1 MIEEKIF
8 LNELLKRKERKCEWK
23 YYINELFKP
32 EIISFSPKQISLI
45 KDLLYTNLPNKNRP
59 DFWFIASGAKREML
73 NNKGYYNSLLKNFP
87 NGTQTPAEEILK
99 LDINRT
105 FPFLEFFKNEEN
117 KKKLTNILTAFV
129 RRNATIGYSQGFN
142 FIVGKL
148 LYVVRDEE
156 KVFWIFTQII
166 ENYLPGDF
174 YLLFYGVRKDMKVI
188 EKIIKKE
195 LNFLDTNIE
204 LCLSN
209 LISKCFISLFS
220 QNIPDQILFTIW
232 DAFFIYGEIILYRA
246 FIWIAY
252 LHYDKSLKNQ
262 DIEDIN
268 KSIINK
274 MKNTND
280 INSLYYFLYLYS
292 SINNNL
298 IKQWRNTIES
308 SAQEETM
315 LNRPISNNDI
325 KCNKNMP
332 FCLYNNEENNIN
344 KNKQFLVHKTNY
356 DLKIINNYFF
366 DNIKNK
372 ENNEKDKNEN
382 IENKL
387 NIECSNDL
395 NISANSLIIER
406 QKHICIENN

>member
-1 MIEEKIF
+1 
-8 LNELLKRKERKCEWK
+8 
-23 YYINELFKP
+23 
-32 EIISFSPKQISLI
+32 
-45 KDLLYTNLPNKNRP
+45 
-59 DFWFIASGAKREML
+59 
-73 NNKGYYNSLLKNFP
+73 
-87 NGTQTPAEEILK
+87 
-99 LDINRT
+99 
-105 FPFLEFFKNEEN
+105 
-117 KKKLTNILTAFV
+117 
-129 RRNATIGYSQGFN
+129 
-142 FIVGKL
+142 
-148 LYVVRDEE
+148 
-156 KVFWIFTQII
+156 
-166 ENYLPGDF
+166 LPGDF

>member
-45 KDLLYTNLPNKNRP
+45 KDLLYTNLPNKNRS

-315 LNRPISNNDI
+315 LNRPISSNDI